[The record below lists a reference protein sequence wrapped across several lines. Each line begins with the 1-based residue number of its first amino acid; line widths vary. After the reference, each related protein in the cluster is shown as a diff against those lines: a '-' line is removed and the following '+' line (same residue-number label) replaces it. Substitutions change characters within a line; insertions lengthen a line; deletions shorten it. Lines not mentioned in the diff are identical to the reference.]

1 MNHHPPPKRKRILTL
16 MAGALLLCLLTLSL
30 TGCGRL
36 AQMAVVWHDKGL
48 FSPVPIFK
56 SQRLEDAQKL
66 EPDDVKTIIITRVT
80 EDGVQKL
87 ILSDD
92 DAGRR
97 YMPLIKNLKLTN
109 PSETTTEDDSLTLE
123 IKTNYYYKEIE
134 LGFVGENYIDGKNR
148 IVCEGLD
155 ALKKQIDSDLKN

>member
-1 MNHHPPPKRKRILTL
+1 MMKNQKPKSRITL
-16 MAGALLLCLLTLSL
+16 LVTALLFVCLAFGLS
-30 TGCGRL
+30 GCGSL
-36 AQMAVVWHDKGL
+36 ARMAVVWHDKGL
-48 FSPVPIFK
+48 FSPAPIFK

-66 EPDDVKTIIITRVT
+66 DPDDVKTIIITRVT

-92 DAGRR
+92 DVARR
-97 YMPLIKNLKLTN
+97 YMPLIKNLKLTK
-109 PSETTTEDDSLTLE
+109 PSETTTEDDSLTVK